1 MGAENAKGVQK
12 AMKLTGAN
20 EIVKG
25 LTVRAGALIAVTV
38 AVALTFTLLLDFL
51 KFDQKLRD
59 VSISRLSMIAEGV
72 RQQSET
78 GLSLDLELAE
88 LQDLQDVLRRAAQ
101 TRDVKRIE
109 LWDEQG
115 RVVFSSK
122 MASVGH
128 QVDASGQVVGDGG
141 KFRWRVRG
149 DELLLALPLRDGS
162 EKIVGQVALLASL
175 STQRRE
181 LEKVRNEL
189 LMWTMPLIALA
200 LVTTLLAVGITVRLS
215 VRRQLPELGSLT

>member
-1 MGAENAKGVQK
+1 
-12 AMKLTGAN
+12 MKLTGAN

-115 RVVFSSK
+115 RVVFSSE

>member
-115 RVVFSSK
+115 RVVFSSE

>member
-115 RVVFSSK
+115 RVVFSSE

-141 KFRWRVRG
+141 KFLWRVRG